1 MAPES
6 ARNDELASNIDKTR
20 KQVTILFTDIVDS
33 SRYWDMFGDVQGRLM
48 VDRHNRLVFP
58 VVRKY
63 RGRVVKT
70 IGDGLM
76 AAFKRPNDAL
86 NAAIAIQQ
94 ILQKMR
100 IADRSFHAKVR
111 IGLHTG
117 MAIIEAHDVYG
128 DAVNL
133 AKRVESFG
141 DANEIFLS
149 EATADLLDG
158 IKHSL
163 HKKGSFIPKGKRD
176 PLTVYRCR
184 WNEYK
189 DLSRG
194 LKVSSDLPLD
204 PREKG
209 DIVGYVFILLLVM
222 AALYHIYGRYL
233 LAEALSGGSS
243 RSQFLVLNP
252 LLVFH
257 EYPFLFPVVVAAA
270 LGAVLLLMW
279 IKTAPYVLLRILKGF
294 MGMGLGFALVY
305 IPVNYFK
312 MDFATAPGQE
322 VYKTDMLFARLD
334 YPDSK
339 NATSNF
345 TMIPERGTMLY
356 EFFKMNLIMPVRPE
370 AAMRRQLSSRQPSKP
385 REKKTDSVGVWTADN
400 LKTHSPQPFCFRFFD
415 LCAFALATLGFISG
429 FMNFNIRPS

>member
-1 MAPES
+1 MAQNS
-6 ARNDELASNIDKTR
+6 IRNDELASNIDKTR
-20 KQVTILFTDIVDS
+20 RQVTILFTDIVDS

-58 VVRKY
+58 VIRKY

-70 IGDGLM
+70 IGDGIM

-86 NAAIAIQQ
+86 NAAIGIQQ

-100 IADRSFHAKVR
+100 MADRTFHAKVR

-149 EATADLLDG
+149 EATVELLDD
-158 IKHSL
+158 IKHAL
-163 HKKGSFIPKGKRD
+163 HKKGSFVPKGKRE
-176 PLTVYRCR
+176 PVTVYRCR

-189 DLSRG
+189 DLCRG

-209 DIVGYVFILLLVM
+209 DIVGYMVILFFVI
-222 AALYHIYGRYL
+222 AAFYQIYGRYI
-233 LAEALSGGSS
+233 LAEMFSASTAGRL
-243 RSQFLVLNP
+243 LVLNP
-252 LLVFH
+252 LLAFH
-257 EYPFLFPVVVAAA
+257 EYPSLFPYMAAM
-270 LGAVLLLMW
+270 LLAGILWLMW
-279 IKTAPYVLLRILKGF
+279 IKTAPYIFLRILKGI

-305 IPVNYFK
+305 IPVYYFK
-312 MDFATAPGQE
+312 MDFATGQGHE
-322 VYKTDMLFARLD
+322 IYKTSLRFVRLD
-334 YPDSK
+334 YPNYKGKVLDLDESSRNK
-339 NATSNF
+339 PN
-345 TMIPERGTMLY
+345 LY
-356 EFFKMNLIMPVRPE
+356 EFFEKELIIPVPPD
-370 AAMRRQLSSRQPSKP
+370 AVPRQQPKASNEN
-385 REKKTDSVGVWTADN
+385 REIAGVWTSAN
-400 LKTHSPQPFCFRFFD
+400 LDMRAPQPFYFRFFD
-415 LCAFALATLGFISG
+415 LLAITAAVVGFISG